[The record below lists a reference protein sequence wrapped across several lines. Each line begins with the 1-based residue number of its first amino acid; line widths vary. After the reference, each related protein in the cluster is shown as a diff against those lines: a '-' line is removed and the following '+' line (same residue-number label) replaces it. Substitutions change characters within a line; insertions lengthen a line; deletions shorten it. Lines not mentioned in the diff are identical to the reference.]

1 MKRIVTAAAL
11 AVAVSAS
18 ALWAQSEPS
27 MDEALSMLELSA
39 KRELTAIGLGDVD
52 PMSLSLNQ
60 LGRIHSIMGTGST
73 NEGDKAREIRQVVEG
88 G

>member
-1 MKRIVTAAAL
+1 
-11 AVAVSAS
+11 
-18 ALWAQSEPS
+18 
-27 MDEALSMLELSA
+27 MLEISV

-60 LGRIHSIMGTGST
+60 LARIHSVMGTSST
-73 NEGDKAREIRQVVEG
+73 NESDKAPQIRQVVEG